1 MKAVIV
7 IVAIIEL
14 EHFVVLMKRYII
26 I

>member
-1 MKAVIV
+1 MKIAIV